1 MALRGI
7 LLALLAF
14 AVFATHDV
22 FIKYLGASYSAFQLI
37 FFSSLLSFPLAT
49 LMLMRDS
56 TAGTLRPANPGW
68 IAVRTISSSIGAICA
83 FYAFSVLPLA
93 QVYALI
99 FAMPLLITVL
109 SIPILKERV

>member
-7 LLALLAF
+7 LLSLLAF

-22 FIKYLGASYSAFQLI
+22 FIKYLGAHYSAFQLI

-56 TAGTLRPANPGW
+56 TAGTLRPVNPGW
-68 IAVRTISSSIGAICA
+68 IA
-83 FYAFSVLPLA
+83 L
-93 QVYALI
+93 
-99 FAMPLLITVL
+99 
-109 SIPILKERV
+109 